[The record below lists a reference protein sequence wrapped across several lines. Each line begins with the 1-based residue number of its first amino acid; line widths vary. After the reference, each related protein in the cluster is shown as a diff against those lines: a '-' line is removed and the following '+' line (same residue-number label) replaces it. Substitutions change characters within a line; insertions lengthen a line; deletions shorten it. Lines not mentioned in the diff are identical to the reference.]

1 MARTLARA
9 SRQYAAGTYGPFTIN
24 QFPADVEAI
33 ELVLTCTGWPNV
45 SPLMRI
51 ELAWNSGGKAT
62 FDVSGGVQRDR
73 AGNVLSS
80 VNFVF
85 TVPKVAGQKRA
96 VAGGTATV
104 RTFAPVTTAIQLR
117 TR

>member
-1 MARTLARA
+1 MARTLTRA
-9 SRQYAAGTYGPFTIN
+9 QRTYAAGTYGPFTVDSF
-24 QFPADVEAI
+24 QAGVEAI
-33 ELVLTCTGWPNV
+33 ELVLTCAGWPVAN
-45 SPLMRI
+45 PLMRI

-62 FDVSGGVQRDR
+62 FDVSGGEQRDR

-85 TVPKVAGQKRA
+85 TVPKVAGEKRGVTSA
-96 VAGGTATV
+96 TATV